1 MQKKVVGIGIGIGI
15 AVVIVALVFFT
26 NVDDM
31 VSDTIS
37 EVEFS
42 NSIQTYEI
50 NTKEEYSCM
59 IQNVGPDSDFVK
71 LFQEGSSESFE
82 KKYPNVMREMQEY
95 IDSGQLEKDLAS
107 TPSGQLP
114 HRANE
119 IILPLFMNE
128 FSVNPVLEDWLLD
141 NLDGK
146 LSGYEMRQLEKI
158 DCP

>member
-1 MQKKVVGIGIGIGI
+1 MQKKVAGIGIGIGI
-15 AVVIVALVFFT
+15 AVAIVALVFFT

-71 LFQEGSSESFE
+71 LLQGESSESFE

-146 LSGYEMRQLEKI
+146 LSGYEMRQLDKI